1 MWGYPL
7 LLEPADSLFVL
18 ITEANILRGHSGSR
32 LYNGNDMNQYQ
43 VRMTDDKLALGDSFT
58 SPWRV
63 LMIGSLSDVVEST
76 LVTDVSEPNKISDTS
91 WIMPGSA
98 SWVYWAHNHGSKNF
112 KIVKDYIDLAVDMK
126 WPYSLIDAEWN
137 EMSNGGDIEDLIT
150 YSLSR
155 NIKPMIWYNSST
167 AWMGPGPLY
176 RLNSKENRIKEYTWL
191 QKSGV
196 VGVKID
202 FFLMIIR
209 LI

>member
-1 MWGYPL
+1 
-7 LLEPADSLFVL
+7 
-18 ITEANILRGHSGSR
+18 
-32 LYNGNDMNQYQ
+32 
-43 VRMTDDKLALGDSFT
+43 
-58 SPWRV
+58 
-63 LMIGSLSDVVEST
+63 MIGSLSDIVEST

-202 FFLMIIR
+202 FFPDDYSSNMDYYIDLLEDAAKYKLMVNFHEATISR
-209 LI
+209 GWQNTYPHLMTLEAVHGA